1 MSDTPRTDSQS
12 VKGYE
17 TYSTRNKRKQ
27 KKMKMEQNAKYATP
41 LNPRFFFSVPKDDLD
56 LLAKKVIE
64 TLSHESLSPHDVI
77 RVALEEWLNEL
88 MDIDYDRFKCWAEA
102 TAQRVM
108 LGLYYTF
115 GELEKEIAYYQDR
128 ERREVR

>member
-17 TYSTRNKRKQ
+17 TYSTRYKRKQ

-88 MDIDYDRFKCWAEA
+88 MGIDYDRFKFWAEV
-102 TAQRVM
+102 TAEMIMGGHYDAFSEVED
-108 LGLYYTF
+108 
-115 GELEKEIAYYQDR
+115 ELAYYQDR